1 MGAEQSST
9 IPVCARS
16 DSTARRGQN
25 NSSCDWTSNGSDA
38 ACDAWFEKAA
48 RYLDEA
54 HADGAH
60 LGELVD
66 DLEAV
71 VDGLGEQLGEQLVV
85 EDLEAAAA
93 RDLAHGGGVEAMLE
107 VAVAALDEDAA
118 VAQALGVHLAAHVV
132 QV

>member
-25 NSSCDWTSNGSDA
+25 NSSCDWTSNGS
-38 ACDAWFEKAA
+38 DAWFEKAA

-93 RDLAHGGGVEAMLE
+93 RDLAHGGGVEAVLE